1 MNAVINDFADGE
13 MNEAAEKYFK
23 QLWCKGDFYHCK
35 IFTDFP
41 SGWSEKRA
49 DKLKRAMGNTDVGY
63 RIIRCFEHKYESGE
77 RQFEPIFCIMDG
89 IAKIGSDPVATVEEC
104 AIKFK
109 GKYNKYLLS
118 AASKLLWFKFK
129 SPIIIYDE
137 NVRKCL
143 GTPQNFYRAYCE
155 KWREEYDKR
164 KAAIDSACK
173 HLAENN
179 SGNNDI
185 ICKSWFKKR
194 VFDYYLWKMGEKK

>member
-1 MNAVINDFADGE
+1 
-13 MNEAAEKYFK
+13 MNEAAKKYLE
-23 QLWCKGDFYHCK
+23 LWRDGDSNHCT

-41 SGWSEKRA
+41 SGWSETRA

-63 RIIRCFEHKYESGE
+63 KIVRGFEHKYESGE
-77 RQFEPIFCIMDG
+77 RFEEVFCIMDG

-137 NVRKCL
+137 NVRKYL

-155 KWREEYDKR
+155 KWQEEYDKME
-164 KAAIDSACK
+164 AEIDSACK
-173 HLAENN
+173 YLAENN

>member
-1 MNAVINDFADGE
+1 MNAIINGFADGE
-13 MNEAAEKYFK
+13 MNEAAEKYLE
-23 QLWCKGDFYHCK
+23 LWRDGDSNYCT

-41 SGWSEKRA
+41 SGWSETRA

-63 RIIRCFEHKYESGE
+63 KIVRGFEHKYESGE
-77 RQFEPIFCIMDG
+77 RFEEVFCIMDG

-137 NVRKCL
+137 NVRKYL

-155 KWREEYDKR
+155 KWREEYDKME
-164 KAAIDSACK
+164 AEIDSACK
-173 HLAENN
+173 YLAENN
-179 SGNNDI
+179 SGNNGI

-194 VFDYYLWKMGEKK
+194 VFDYSLWKRGEKK